1 MKCGISC
8 AVAVVFIV
16 ASVYLAL
23 NAPHSKDKEN
33 FYRTLSPGLQARYE
47 AIIQERKLIY
57 MRGFA
62 LGLVLS
68 AVAIFACGARKPVQ
82 MSCLAGAITLATT
95 YLFYIIHPK
104 TDYMVLHLDKTE
116 QRTAWLNVYRSMQL
130 EYHIGLVLGI
140 GAAMAL
146 GDSVCC

>member
-1 MKCGISC
+1 MRCGISC
-8 AVAVVFIV
+8 AVAVTLLV
-16 ASVYLAL
+16 ASLYLTLTADHL
-23 NAPHSKDKEN
+23 KDKDN
-33 FYRTLSPGLQARYE
+33 FYRTLGPDLQTRYE

-57 MRGFA
+57 MKGFG

-68 AVAIFACGARKPVQ
+68 AVAISVCGTRKPVQ

-104 TDYMVLHLDKTE
+104 TDYMVLHLDKAE
-116 QRTAWLNVYRSMQL
+116 QRAAWLAIYRSMQL
-130 EYHIGLVLGI
+130 KYHIGLVLGI

-146 GDSVCC
+146 GNSVCC